1 MDNKH
6 DIYCEKIDLRLLL
19 FSLFIVVFSFCI
31 SSTKAQNNIRPIN
44 LQLNDNKYLF
54 IKFPAEIN
62 YADMGSYD
70 LTAKKCLSKI
80 LKLKATT
87 PHFDKTNLS
96 VVTTDGKYYSF
107 IVEYYSKP
115 LYIAVDMAN
124 VKDSIMSTDII
135 PSTEIEVS
143 DIHTTHVILPTK
155 VADIALGH
163 EEVISEKA
171 DPTDNIVKVKSV
183 VDKKENFTETSI
195 TVVSIDGNIYPMT
208 VGYAKNPK
216 EMSISF
222 SDGGNALFNDMNVD
236 DDKMR
241 KLSEWIIQK
250 GQYINDLGIEENK
263 MMFLLSSVFT
273 DQDIIAF
280 HLYAKNKSKIDYPID
295 FVKAHIADKK
305 TGKRYLTQE
314 EELYPFYSYYSGDGN
329 VIHGKDDIDIVFFYK
344 KFTISK
350 EKILYF
356 ELYEENGGRNLRF
369 NAPYK
374 TIINAEVM
382 NKFD

>member
-70 LTAKKCLSKI
+70 LTAKKCLNKI

-115 LYIAVDMAN
+115 SYIAVDMAN

>member
-31 SSTKAQNNIRPIN
+31 SSTKAQNKIRPIN

-54 IKFPAEIN
+54 IKFPAEVN

-70 LTAKKCLSKI
+70 LTAKKCLDRI
-80 LKLKATT
+80 IKLKATT
-87 PHFDKTNLS
+87 PRFEKTNFS

-107 IVEYYSKP
+107 IVEYNSKP
-115 LYIAVDMAN
+115 SYIAVDMAN
-124 VKDSIMSTDII
+124 VKDSITSTDII
-135 PSTEIEVS
+135 PSTGIEVS
-143 DIHTTHVILPTK
+143 EIHTTHIILPTK

-250 GQYINDLGIEENK
+250 RQYINDLGIEENK

-314 EELYPFYSYYSGDGN
+314 EELYPFYSYYSDDGN

-344 KFTISK
+344 KFTIPK

-382 NKFD
+382 EK

>member
-1 MDNKH
+1 
-6 DIYCEKIDLRLLL
+6 L
-19 FSLFIVVFSFCI
+19 FSLFFVVFSFCI
-31 SSTKAQNNIRPIN
+31 SSTKAQNKIRPIN

-54 IKFPAEIN
+54 IKFPAEVN

-70 LTAKKCLSKI
+70 LTAKKCLDRI
-80 LKLKATT
+80 IKLKATT
-87 PHFDKTNLS
+87 PRFEKTNFS

-115 LYIAVDMAN
+115 SYIAVDMAN

-183 VDKKENFTETSI
+183 VDKKEIFVETSI
-195 TVVSIDGNIYPMT
+195 TVVTIDGNIYPMT
-208 VGYAKNPK
+208 AVYAKNPK
-216 EMSISF
+216 EMSIAF
-222 SDGGNALFNDMNVD
+222 SNEGNALFNDMNVD

-263 MMFLLSSVFT
+263 IMFLLSSVFT

-382 NKFD
+382 EK

>member
-19 FSLFIVVFSFCI
+19 FSLFFVVFSFCI

-70 LTAKKCLSKI
+70 LTAKKCLNKI

-107 IVEYYSKP
+107 IVEYYSNP
-115 LYIAVDMAN
+115 SYIAVDMAN

-382 NKFD
+382 EKID

>member
-1 MDNKH
+1 
-6 DIYCEKIDLRLLL
+6 
-19 FSLFIVVFSFCI
+19 
-31 SSTKAQNNIRPIN
+31 
-44 LQLNDNKYLF
+44 
-54 IKFPAEIN
+54 
-62 YADMGSYD
+62 
-70 LTAKKCLSKI
+70 
-80 LKLKATT
+80 
-87 PHFDKTNLS
+87 
-96 VVTTDGKYYSF
+96 
-107 IVEYYSKP
+107 
-115 LYIAVDMAN
+115 
-124 VKDSIMSTDII
+124 
-135 PSTEIEVS
+135 
-143 DIHTTHVILPTK
+143 
-155 VADIALGH
+155 
-163 EEVISEKA
+163 
-171 DPTDNIVKVKSV
+171 
-183 VDKKENFTETSI
+183 
-195 TVVSIDGNIYPMT
+195 
-208 VGYAKNPK
+208 
-216 EMSISF
+216 MSISF
-222 SDGGNALFNDMNVD
+222 SNEGNALFNDMNVD

-314 EELYPFYSYYSGDGN
+314 EELYPFYSYYSDDGN

-382 NKFD
+382 EK

>member
-19 FSLFIVVFSFCI
+19 FSLFFVVFSFCI

-70 LTAKKCLSKI
+70 LMAEKCLNKI

-107 IVEYYSKP
+107 IVEYNSKP
-115 LYIAVDMAN
+115 SYIAVDMAN

-382 NKFD
+382 EK

>member
-19 FSLFIVVFSFCI
+19 FSLFFVVFSFCI
-31 SSTKAQNNIRPIN
+31 SSTKAQNKIRPIN

-54 IKFPAEIN
+54 IKFPAEVN

-70 LTAKKCLSKI
+70 LTAKKCLDRI
-80 LKLKATT
+80 IKLKATT
-87 PHFDKTNLS
+87 PRFEKTNFS

-107 IVEYYSKP
+107 IVEYNSKP
-115 LYIAVDMAN
+115 SYIAVDMAN

-183 VDKKENFTETSI
+183 VDKKEIFVETSI
-195 TVVSIDGNIYPMT
+195 TVVTIDGNIYPMT
-208 VGYAKNPK
+208 AVYAKNPK

-222 SDGGNALFNDMNVD
+222 SNESNALFNDMNVD

-382 NKFD
+382 EK

>member
-19 FSLFIVVFSFCI
+19 FSLFFVVFSFCI
-31 SSTKAQNNIRPIN
+31 SSTKAQNKIRPIN

-54 IKFPAEIN
+54 IKFPAEVN

-70 LTAKKCLSKI
+70 LTAKKCLDRI
-80 LKLKATT
+80 IKLKATT
-87 PHFDKTNLS
+87 PRFEKTNFS

-107 IVEYYSKP
+107 IVEYNSKP
-115 LYIAVDMAN
+115 SYIAVDMAN
-124 VKDSIMSTDII
+124 VKDSITSTDII

-183 VDKKENFTETSI
+183 VNKKENFTETSI

-222 SDGGNALFNDMNVD
+222 SNEGNALFNDMNVD

-314 EELYPFYSYYSGDGN
+314 EELYPFYSYYSDDGN

-382 NKFD
+382 EK

>member
-19 FSLFIVVFSFCI
+19 FSLFFVVFSFCI

-70 LTAKKCLSKI
+70 LTAKKCLNKI

-115 LYIAVDMAN
+115 SYIAVDMAN
-124 VKDSIMSTDII
+124 VKDSITSTDII

-241 KLSEWIIQK
+241 KLSKWIIQK

-382 NKFD
+382 EKID

>member
-19 FSLFIVVFSFCI
+19 FSLFFVVFSFCI
-31 SSTKAQNNIRPIN
+31 SSTKAQNKIRPIN

-54 IKFPAEIN
+54 IKFPAEVN

-70 LTAKKCLSKI
+70 LTAKKCLDRI
-80 LKLKATT
+80 IKLKATT
-87 PHFDKTNLS
+87 PRFEKTNFS

-107 IVEYYSKP
+107 IVEYNSKP
-115 LYIAVDMAN
+115 SYIAVDMAN

-314 EELYPFYSYYSGDGN
+314 EELYPFYSYYSDDGN

-382 NKFD
+382 EK

>member
-19 FSLFIVVFSFCI
+19 FSLFFVVFSFCI
-31 SSTKAQNNIRPIN
+31 SSTKAQNKIRPIN

-54 IKFPAEIN
+54 IKFPAEVN

-70 LTAKKCLSKI
+70 LTAKKCLDRI
-80 LKLKATT
+80 IKLKATT
-87 PHFDKTNLS
+87 PRFEKTNFS

-107 IVEYYSKP
+107 IVEYNSKP
-115 LYIAVDMAN
+115 SYIAVDMAN

-183 VDKKENFTETSI
+183 VDKKEIFVETSI
-195 TVVSIDGNIYPMT
+195 TVVTIDGNIYPMT
-208 VGYAKNPK
+208 AVYAKNPK

-222 SDGGNALFNDMNVD
+222 SNEGNALFNDMNVD

-263 MMFLLSSVFT
+263 IMFLLSSVFT

-382 NKFD
+382 EK

>member
-1 MDNKH
+1 MNNKH

-19 FSLFIVVFSFCI
+19 FSLFFVVFSFCI
-31 SSTKAQNNIRPIN
+31 SSTKAQNKIRPIN

-54 IKFPAEIN
+54 IKFPAEVN

-70 LTAKKCLSKI
+70 LTAKKCLDRI
-80 LKLKATT
+80 IKLKATT
-87 PHFDKTNLS
+87 PRFEKTNFS

-107 IVEYYSKP
+107 IVEYNSKP
-115 LYIAVDMAN
+115 SYIAVDMAN
-124 VKDSIMSTDII
+124 VKDSITSTDII
-135 PSTEIEVS
+135 PSTGIEVS

-183 VDKKENFTETSI
+183 VDKKEFFVETSI

-382 NKFD
+382 EK

>member
-19 FSLFIVVFSFCI
+19 FSLFFVVFSFCI
-31 SSTKAQNNIRPIN
+31 SSTKAQNKIRPIN

-54 IKFPAEIN
+54 IKFPAEVN

-70 LTAKKCLSKI
+70 LTAKKCLDRI
-80 LKLKATT
+80 IKLKATT
-87 PHFDKTNLS
+87 PRFEKTNFS

-107 IVEYYSKP
+107 IVEYNSKP
-115 LYIAVDMAN
+115 SYIAVDMAN

-382 NKFD
+382 EK

>member
-19 FSLFIVVFSFCI
+19 FSLFFVVFSFCI
-31 SSTKAQNNIRPIN
+31 SSTKAQNKIRPIN

-54 IKFPAEIN
+54 IKFPAEVN

-70 LTAKKCLSKI
+70 LTAKKCLDRI
-80 LKLKATT
+80 IKLKATT
-87 PHFDKTNLS
+87 PRFEKTNFS

-107 IVEYYSKP
+107 IVEYNSKP
-115 LYIAVDMAN
+115 SYIAVDMAN
-124 VKDSIMSTDII
+124 VKDSITSTDII

-382 NKFD
+382 EKID

>member
-1 MDNKH
+1 MNNKH

-19 FSLFIVVFSFCI
+19 FSLFFVVFSFCI
-31 SSTKAQNNIRPIN
+31 SSTKAQNKIRPIN

-54 IKFPAEIN
+54 IKFPAEVN

-70 LTAKKCLSKI
+70 LTAKKCLDRI
-80 LKLKATT
+80 IKLKATT
-87 PHFDKTNLS
+87 PRFEKTNFS

-107 IVEYYSKP
+107 IVEYNSKP
-115 LYIAVDMAN
+115 SYIAVDMAN
-124 VKDSIMSTDII
+124 VKDSITSTDII
-135 PSTEIEVS
+135 PSTGIEVS

-382 NKFD
+382 EKID